1 MEFIYL
7 LIIPSI
13 VSFVVSIFWS
23 KLVFKKVVEIMT
35 KMDVDQQEL
44 NETMRAQILEETK
57 HYETSGKQ
65 VFENLTPNKVRVI
78 IPRFVSTLLFCS
90 FNSLFFLVIKLLLR
104 ML

>member
-44 NETMRAQILEETK
+44 NETMRAQILEEIK
-57 HYETSGKQ
+57 ILR
-65 VFENLTPNKVRVI
+65 NVR
-78 IPRFVSTLLFCS
+78 
-90 FNSLFFLVIKLLLR
+90 
-104 ML
+104 

>member
-44 NETMRAQILEETK
+44 NETMRAQILEEIKTLR
-57 HYETSGKQ
+57 
-65 VFENLTPNKVRVI
+65 NVR
-78 IPRFVSTLLFCS
+78 
-90 FNSLFFLVIKLLLR
+90 
-104 ML
+104 

>member
-35 KMDVDQQEL
+35 KMDVAQQEL
-44 NETMRAQILEETK
+44 NETMRAQILEEIKTLR
-57 HYETSGKQ
+57 
-65 VFENLTPNKVRVI
+65 NVR
-78 IPRFVSTLLFCS
+78 
-90 FNSLFFLVIKLLLR
+90 
-104 ML
+104 